1 MIRLN
6 TPTLKSVR
14 SALPLVCASLLM
26 MLAPSAQA
34 QGGSDLPRSTVEAI
48 SVSGSQRTQIN
59 EFVEVWTARALSDDA
74 QSAKKAMEALTEP
87 LNQRGVSVAFRQTYT
102 QAIASLLGEFDAIDS
117 VGSTLAALRLAGD
130 LATPSAASRI
140 QSAIKSSDDLGVQVF
155 AVARAGQVFD
165 VTIKHGPAMTAGDAR
180 SLIEAIESIASGAS
194 SDDLNPELLRS
205 CVRALSIAT
214 RLSSRDMGDT
224 RSLAVNAL
232 ANIVGPHLRSLG
244 INDDPSFA
252 QDLALQAASAMTTS
266 ISDISSD
273 TTPDA
278 VKSAVGL
285 GGDIISVAL
294 RQVLKNTIAPVD
306 DRELTTRSVQAGET
320 LLYFAL
326 RNDAELDNNYGQTV
340 RQTAFAEQLAAGD
353 DKAFRNAAS
362 LLLGARSAICS
373 GFGFDD
379 NRFVR

>member
-6 TPTLKSVR
+6 TSTLKSVR
-14 SALPLVCASLLM
+14 HALPLVCVSLLM
-26 MLAPSAQA
+26 VIAPGANA

-48 SVSGSQRTQIN
+48 SISGSQRTQIE
-59 EFVEVWTARALSDDA
+59 EFVQAWTGRALSDDA

-87 LNQRGVSVAFRQTYT
+87 LSQRGVSVAFRQSYT
-102 QAIASLLGEFDAIDS
+102 QAVSSLMSEFDAMDS
-117 VGSTLAALRLAGD
+117 VGSTLASLRLAGD

-140 QSAIKSSDDLGVQVF
+140 RSAINSSDDLGVQVF

-165 VTIKHGPAMTAGDAR
+165 VTIKHGPAMTAGDAK
-180 SLIEAIESIASGAS
+180 SLIDAIESIATNEGVH
-194 SDDLNPELLRS
+194 PELLRS
-205 CVRALSIAT
+205 CVRALSAAT
-214 RLSSRDMGDT
+214 RLSSRDMGST
-224 RSLAVNAL
+224 RSLAVVAL
-232 ANIVGPHLRSLG
+232 ANAVGPHLRSLG
-244 INDDPSFA
+244 VNDDPSFA
-252 QDLALQAASAMTTS
+252 QGLALQAASAMTSS
-266 ISDISSD
+266 ISDISSN

-294 RQVLKNTIAPVD
+294 RRVLKNTIAPVD

-320 LLYFAL
+320 LLFFAL
-326 RNDAELDNNYGQTV
+326 RKDAELDNNYGQTV
-340 RQTAFAEQLAAGD
+340 RQTAFAEQLVAGD
-353 DKAFRNAAS
+353 DKGFRNAAS

-373 GFGFDD
+373 GFGFED